1 VLGGRLVEML
11 LVDRDTT
18 VLLGEEDVT
27 LLRVEDGSVVAVFA
41 GEEKELVSIETGEEE
56 LCVLAGVVE
65 AVEAVVIITTV
76 VKLVTVVCGERGVLA
91 ATEESTGV
99 IPTVVR

>member
-1 VLGGRLVEML
+1 MLVGRLLETL

-18 VLLGEEDVT
+18 ALLGERDVT
-27 LLRVEDGSVVAVFA
+27 LLRVEDGSVVALFA
-41 GEEKELVSIETGEEE
+41 GEEKELVSIETGGEE
-56 LCVLAGVVE
+56 LCVLAG
-65 AVEAVVIITTV
+65 AVKAVVIITTV
-76 VKLVTVVCGERGVLA
+76 VKLVTVVGGERGVVA

>member
-1 VLGGRLVEML
+1 MKTL
-11 LVDRDTT
+11 LVDRDAM
-18 VLLGEEDVT
+18 VLLGEEELT
-27 LLRVEDGSVVAVFA
+27 LLRVEDGSVVALFA

-56 LCVLAGVVE
+56 LCVLVG